1 MDAVDV
7 NTGIVRGRGIDPRA
21 RERPSV
27 HGAERLEHHPL
38 AIARSKGDRG
48 RQSALSSL
56 ERCRI
61 KFAFLEF
68 NFFWARSS
76 PKPMLFTF
84 FPFLQ

>member
-1 MDAVDV
+1 MDAVERKHWDWKKER
-7 NTGIVRGRGIDPRA
+7 TRPESA
-21 RERPSV
+21 REIN
-27 HGAERLEHHPL
+27 GTEIIEHHPL
-38 AIARSKGDRG
+38 AIARSKGNRG
-48 RQSALSSL
+48 RHSASSSL